1 MSSQEKEKN
10 VALPNHFYSSN
21 VTVSFG
27 NFEDPDKNTLSGNV
41 IARQTAV
48 AVFQEK
54 PQTFAE
60 TVEEWLA
67 FEQYDGS
74 DKNAMSTANR
84 MWRDKG
90 SEVERIV

>member
-10 VALPNHFYSSN
+10 VALPNHFYPSN

-41 IARQTAV
+41 SARQTAV

-60 TVEEWLA
+60 TVEE
-67 FEQYDGS
+67 
-74 DKNAMSTANR
+74 
-84 MWRDKG
+84 
-90 SEVERIV
+90 